1 MRLKRLFKRTEPAD
15 PFAAFA
21 QTYGIR
27 IPHDSPPPKTEP
39 AEPQP
44 HDASPPKAEPV
55 EPQPVEPQ
63 PVEPQPHDSPP
74 PKAEPVEPQPAEPGP
89 TRAQQVPRTYG
100 IGIPHDAPPP
110 KAEPAEPQPAEP
122 GPMRAHQVLGVP
134 LGALGHE
141 VSQAHRKL
149 ALMHHPDRMA
159 SMGPEAEEYS
169 EERMKEINAAYD
181 ELRRR
186 GA

>member
-27 IPHDSPPPKTEP
+27 IPHDAPPPKTEP
-39 AEPQP
+39 VEPQPVEPQP
-44 HDASPPKAEPV
+44 HDASPPKAEPA
-55 EPQPVEPQ
+55 EPQPV
-63 PVEPQPHDSPP
+63 
-74 PKAEPVEPQPAEPGP
+74 
-89 TRAQQVPRTYG
+89 
-100 IGIPHDAPPP
+100 
-110 KAEPAEPQPAEP
+110 EP
-122 GPMRAHQVLGVP
+122 GPMRAHQVLGVS

-149 ALMHHPDRMA
+149 ALMHHPDKIA

-181 ELRRR
+181 ELRQR